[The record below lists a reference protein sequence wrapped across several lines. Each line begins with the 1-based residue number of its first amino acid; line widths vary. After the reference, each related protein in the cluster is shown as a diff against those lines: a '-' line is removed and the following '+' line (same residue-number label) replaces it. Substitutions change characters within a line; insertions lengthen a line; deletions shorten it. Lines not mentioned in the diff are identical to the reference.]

1 MWPKAVVI
9 VLTSFTE
16 PVERDVLLL
25 IYLFIYLFVDCYAL
39 FNNVLVS
46 SKSVATNVNE

>member
-1 MWPKAVVI
+1 VWPKAVVI